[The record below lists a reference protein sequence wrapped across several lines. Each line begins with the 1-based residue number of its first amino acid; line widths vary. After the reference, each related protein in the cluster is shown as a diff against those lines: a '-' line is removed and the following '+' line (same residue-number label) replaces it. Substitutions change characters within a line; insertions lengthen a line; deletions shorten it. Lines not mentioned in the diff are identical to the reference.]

1 MHIVCLCNHKTII
14 PSRLHAG
21 EPMNTKVTP
30 EEGFVAFDPFSAEF
44 RADPASFHPQLLEH
58 SPGFIMMEGNVAS
71 AYVAKYDQCV
81 QVLSNWELF
90 SSLKPANLPGMQR
103 VDFFNGQPVM
113 NYSDPPDHTRR
124 RRVVDPAFS
133 PGRVRKLADA
143 AERLIDDILGQFEP
157 GQRVDAVNQIG
168 KPLAVSLL
176 FGEFFGVPREG
187 WQTFLDFGAT
197 FPLLDKLKPGDPKP
211 QAYLDGWKKVS
222 MAIYFDPPLANKIDP
237 PGMV

>member
-1 MHIVCLCNHKTII
+1 IVCLCNHKTII

-90 SSLKPANLPGMQR
+90 SSLKPANLPG
-103 VDFFNGQPVM
+103 
-113 NYSDPPDHTRR
+113 
-124 RRVVDPAFS
+124 
-133 PGRVRKLADA
+133 
-143 AERLIDDILGQFEP
+143 I
-157 GQRVDAVNQIG
+157 
-168 KPLAVSLL
+168 
-176 FGEFFGVPREG
+176 
-187 WQTFLDFGAT
+187 
-197 FPLLDKLKPGDPKP
+197 
-211 QAYLDGWKKVS
+211 
-222 MAIYFDPPLANKIDP
+222 
-237 PGMV
+237 